1 MRRSSRPNPL
11 KWDLRESPHVLA
23 NYADDV
29 ADETSAPGSDWATQ
43 VVDTLESVVG
53 AVKAK
58 TTVPVLNLVRTVVY
72 ALMGIG
78 LVFATLLLLTIGSVR
93 VLDAYLP
100 QGVWLAYL
108 ILGGIFFAAGLF
120 VWAKRSVKR

>member
-1 MRRSSRPNPL
+1 MSFGSIEPTEVGDRASRL
-11 KWDLRESPHVLA
+11 ARCA

-29 ADETSAPGSDWATQ
+29 ADETSASGSDWATQ

-58 TTVPVLNLVRTVVY
+58 TTVPALNLVRTVVY

-108 ILGGIFFAAGLF
+108 ILGGIFSVAGLF
-120 VWAKRSVKR
+120 VWSKRSVKR